1 MTRNNKGFSIVEIV
15 IVVAII
21 TLIGLIGFRVW
32 DANQSTS
39 EQTETTQTD
48 TAPSVNSDEDLD
60 KADSALDET
69 NLEGSESQ
77 QLDTETSF

>member
-1 MTRNNKGFSIVEIV
+1 MARNNKGFSIVEIV

-21 TLIGLIGFRVW
+21 ALIGLIGFRVW

-39 EQTETTQTD
+39 EQTDTTQTD

-60 KADSALDET
+60 KADSVLDET